1 MKLNAIL
8 TLIMYQSIPSDCK
21 SSYVTY
27 LFNAS
32 LNLFLS
38 PDKSLIVFGKWRKS
52 WFLGN
57 KHLFG
62 IL

>member
-38 PDKSLIVFGKWRKS
+38 PDKSLIVFGK
-52 WFLGN
+52 
-57 KHLFG
+57 
-62 IL
+62 